1 MILSTT
7 KKATAIYRLISSL
20 FLLSLITQSFAQ
32 EDLASF
38 CFPKSTNLKSA
49 SDSLGFLL
57 LPKERIFP
65 RPQDNC
71 FDVTTSTDRA
81 KLLEKFLRK
90 RYTLISEMDGINNAA
105 KVETQHCQ
113 IEFTTKR
120 TKNRNSKEIQIGVQ
134 NNTSAGSDSVQE
146 LSTASLLLGVGKTG
160 SLELEGR
167 SLFVECNTGAPGIFN
182 LVFSYSE
189 LYRAKVSS
197 SVTLRSNEPL
207 EVAQI
212 INDLNEKSKTLGLPQ
227 TQYYER
233 TGAEKIS
240 YELKVR

>member
-1 MILSTT
+1 MMT
-7 KKATAIYRLISSL
+7 K
-20 FLLSLITQSFAQ
+20 SFAQ

-71 FDVTTSTDRA
+71 FDVNTSTDRA

-90 RYTLISEMDGINNAA
+90 RYTLISETDGLSNSV

-120 TKNRNSKEIQIGVQ
+120 TKSLNSKGIQIGVQ

-146 LSTASLLLGVGKTG
+146 LSTASLLLGLGKTG

-167 SLFVECNTGAPGIFN
+167 SLFVECNSGTTGIFN
-182 LVFSYSE
+182 LVFSYTE

-197 SVTLRSNEPL
+197 SVTVRANEPL

-212 INDLNEKSKTLGLPQ
+212 INDLNQKSKTLGLPQ
-227 TQYYER
+227 SQYYESAG
-233 TGAEKIS
+233 TEKIS

>member
-1 MILSTT
+1 MVS
-7 KKATAIYRLISSL
+7 K
-20 FLLSLITQSFAQ
+20 SFAQ

-38 CFPKSTNLKSA
+38 CFPKSTNLKNA

-57 LPKERIFP
+57 LPKERVFP

-71 FDVTTSTDRA
+71 FDVNTSTDRA

-90 RYTLISEMDGINNAA
+90 RYTLISETEGLSNAA

-120 TKNRNSKEIQIGVQ
+120 TKNTDSKEIQIGVQ
-134 NNTSAGSDSVQE
+134 NNTSAGSNSVQE
-146 LSTASLLLGVGKTG
+146 LSTASLLLGVGKPG

-167 SLFVECNTGAPGIFN
+167 SLFVECSTGGTGIFN

-189 LYRAKVSS
+189 LYRSKVSS
-197 SVTLRSNEPL
+197 SVTLRTNEPL
-207 EVAQI
+207 EVAQV
-212 INDLNEKSKTLGLPQ
+212 INDLNQKSKNLGLPQ
-227 TQYYER
+227 TQYYENVG
-233 TGAEKIS
+233 TEKIS